1 MVWTK
6 YWVTE
11 QDAYP
16 LPAPFW
22 LHFSFWENCLL
33 KDRNNKYYTI
43 QYFKTQWLILITQ
56 QMDCCFLIDYWFSRW
71 SWELWCSS
79 CVCSLHA
86 GIPCACECSLP
97 RYALCFFLC
106 DGLSDGFM
114 CFMCSMFIAS
124 PGAYESKYYLD
135 WRNVNTLT
143 INQPKGKFASEL
155 IELSS
160 SGVGRW

>member
-97 RYALCFFLC
+97 RYALCIVPPF
-106 DGLSDGFM
+106 
-114 CFMCSMFIAS
+114 
-124 PGAYESKYYLD
+124 PV
-135 WRNVNTLT
+135 WRVVWWLHVLYVFNVHCKPRSIWEQILPWLKKCEHTDY
-143 INQPKGKFASEL
+143 KSA
-155 IELSS
+155 
-160 SGVGRW
+160 